1 MIIRHLITVYMMR
14 IKLGIKRQLD
24 LQHRI
29 VTVDELA
36 AAQKIPQESPADG
49 PSVGCEL
56 SLYAKPKINHPN
68 EYPNVQFVCC

>member
-1 MIIRHLITVYMMR
+1 MIIHHLITVYMMR

-36 AAQKIPQESPADG
+36 AAQKIIIQMNIQM
-49 PSVGCEL
+49 CNL
-56 SLYAKPKINHPN
+56 
-68 EYPNVQFVCC
+68 FVVEVPFFARKSHEFSMLLDRSS